1 MLVTGQTQGTL
12 AKIDSLLAQA
22 GTDKKSLLTAQI
34 WVKDIDRDF
43 ADMNKVWNEWIDP
56 DNKPV
61 RATVQANMARPNILV
76 EIQVTAAVANTL

>member
-56 DNKPV
+56 ENKPV

-76 EIQVTAAVANTL
+76 EIQVTAAIANTL

>member
-76 EIQVTAAVANTL
+76 EIQVTAAIANTL